1 MVNGMQVFD
10 ELVSRQ
16 LETMDQLI
24 KIQEEIERCQE
35 IENQLFELEDLSKLS
50 SIQDEIHIMRSELK
64 AIQDTFLIQTQQIIK
79 SFSDER
85 KIALK

>member
-1 MVNGMQVFD
+1 MQVFD

-50 SIQDEIHIMRSELK
+50 TIQDEIHIMRTELK
-64 AIQDTFLIQTQQIIK
+64 AIQNTFLAQTQQIIK
-79 SFSDER
+79 SFSEE
-85 KIALK
+85 KKLTLK

>member
-1 MVNGMQVFD
+1 MQVFD

-50 SIQDEIHIMRSELK
+50 SIQDEIHIMRTELK

>member
-1 MVNGMQVFD
+1 MQVFD

-50 SIQDEIHIMRSELK
+50 SIQDEIHIMRTELK
-64 AIQDTFLIQTQQIIK
+64 AIQNTFLLQTQQIIK

>member
-10 ELVSRQ
+10 DLVRRQ
-16 LETMDQLI
+16 LQTMDQLI

-50 SIQDEIHIMRSELK
+50 SIQDEIHIMRTELK
-64 AIQDTFLIQTQQIIK
+64 AIQNTFLLQTQQIIK
-79 SFSDER
+79 SFSEE
-85 KIALK
+85 KKLALK

>member
-1 MVNGMQVFD
+1 MQVFD

-16 LETMDQLI
+16 LQTMDQLI

-64 AIQDTFLIQTQQIIK
+64 AIQNTFLLQTQQIIK
-79 SFSDER
+79 SFSEE
-85 KIALK
+85 KKLALK

>member
-1 MVNGMQVFD
+1 MQVFD

-16 LETMDQLI
+16 LQTMDQLI

-50 SIQDEIHIMRSELK
+50 SIQDEIHIMRTELK
-64 AIQDTFLIQTQQIIK
+64 AIQNTFLLQTQQIIK
-79 SFSDER
+79 SFSEE
-85 KIALK
+85 KKLALK

>member
-50 SIQDEIHIMRSELK
+50 SIQDEIHIMRTELK
-64 AIQDTFLIQTQQIIK
+64 AIQNTFLLQTQQIIK

>member
-1 MVNGMQVFD
+1 MQVFD

-50 SIQDEIHIMRSELK
+50 SIQDEIHIMRTELK
-64 AIQDTFLIQTQQIIK
+64 AIQNTFLLQTQQIIK

-85 KIALK
+85 KLSIK

>member
-1 MVNGMQVFD
+1 MQVFD

-35 IENQLFELEDLSKLS
+35 IENQLYELEDISKLS
-50 SIQDEIHIMRSELK
+50 SIQDEIHIMRTELK
-64 AIQDTFLIQTQQIIK
+64 AIQNTFLLQTQQIIK

-85 KIALK
+85 KLTMK

>member
-1 MVNGMQVFD
+1 MQVFD

-35 IENQLFELEDLSKLS
+35 IENQLYELEDLSKLS

>member
-16 LETMDQLI
+16 LQTMDQLI

-50 SIQDEIHIMRSELK
+50 SIQDEIYIMRTELK
-64 AIQDTFLIQTQQIIK
+64 AIQNTFLLQTQQIIK
-79 SFSDER
+79 SFSEE
-85 KIALK
+85 KKLALK

>member
-1 MVNGMQVFD
+1 MQLFD

>member
-1 MVNGMQVFD
+1 MQVFD

-24 KIQEEIERCQE
+24 NIQEEIERCQE
-35 IENQLFELEDLSKLS
+35 IENQLYELEDLSKLS
-50 SIQDEIHIMRSELK
+50 SIQDEIHIMRTELK
-64 AIQDTFLIQTQQIIK
+64 AIQNTFLLQTQQIIK

>member
-50 SIQDEIHIMRSELK
+50 SIQDEINIMRTELK
-64 AIQDTFLIQTQQIIK
+64 AIQNTFLLQTQQIIK

-85 KIALK
+85 KLSLK

>member
-1 MVNGMQVFD
+1 MQVFD

-64 AIQDTFLIQTQQIIK
+64 AIQDTFLLQTQQIIK

>member
-1 MVNGMQVFD
+1 MQVFD

>member
-10 ELVSRQ
+10 DLVRRQ
-16 LETMDQLI
+16 LQTMDHLI

-50 SIQDEIHIMRSELK
+50 SIQDEIHIMRTELK
-64 AIQDTFLIQTQQIIK
+64 AIQNTFLLQTQQIIK
-79 SFSDER
+79 SFSEE
-85 KIALK
+85 KKLALK